1 MKMGRLLTIIAAFS
15 LSLLAFLIAF
25 NSVIFGAEKAF
36 EPTTETL
43 ISQIQDLRKEIE
55 ALKERISKLESGQK
69 ISPAVPQVPSPTI
82 PEDLP
87 VDINPNIIPIAPRTG
102 PAQEATGVVRGHIVD
117 TSEAQL
123 PIEGVL
129 VVIVDVSGS
138 EYEAMTDNSGE
149 YTIIGLTPGRYL
161 ISIYKDGYGDR
172 TGKPVTV
179 VAGGDHYVPLK
190 MTKRGGVVSR
200 LERNFDAS
208 LGLLLLCVG
217 GALLLG
223 YFIGRAGRRSDH

>member
-1 MKMGRLLTIIAAFS
+1 MKMGRLVAIIAVLNFS
-15 LSLLAFLIAF
+15 LLVFLVAF

-43 ISQIQDLRKEIE
+43 ISQIQDLRKEIK
-55 ALKERISKLESGQK
+55 ALKERVSKLESGQK
-69 ISPAVPQVPSPTI
+69 ISPTVPQVPSPTV

-87 VDINPNIIPIAPRTG
+87 VDINPNIIPISPRTE
-102 PAQEATGVVRGHIVD
+102 PAQESTGVVRGHIVG
-117 TSEAQL
+117 TSETQL

-138 EYEAMTDNSGE
+138 EYETMTDSSGE

-190 MTKRGGVVSR
+190 MTKKAGVVD
-200 LERNFDAS
+200 LLPGDFDSS
-208 LGLLLLCVG
+208 LWPLLLCVG
-217 GALLLG
+217 SAFVLG
-223 YFIGRAGRRSDH
+223 YLIGRIGRRSD